1 MINLKI
7 RFAVYAARRITVR
20 RYVNE
25 WTVND

>member
-20 RYVNE
+20 RYVNGR
-25 WTVND
+25 TVND